1 MLMSSLSFEFGYVLE
16 GLDRIHG
23 CTNTWYEAHA
33 GLNDIVLDLFLS
45 SGFPSLLSRSLSGF
59 LEFCHLTMHDL
70 LTLYN
75 LSNGPNRVEEAG
87 I

>member
-1 MLMSSLSFEFGYVLE
+1 MSPFLFLE
-16 GLDRIHG
+16 LGSILDGFSGIYGRPD
-23 CTNTWYEAHA
+23 TRYEAQTSFDEA
-33 GLNDIVLDLFLS
+33 SLNLFLS
-45 SGFPSLLSRSLSGF
+45 SGFPSLLGRSPSGF

-75 LSNGPNRVEEAG
+75 LSNGSNRVAEAG